1 MEEEMSMPDQ
11 LQVVVCQQ
19 CGRGFVL
26 TVNYRDLLVRWGAKV
41 VVPVLCPTCF
51 LKTGPVPKRHGR
63 VKRFDP
69 GKGYGFIATGAG
81 EEIFFHQR
89 QLFGGNGKEPYEGQ
103 VVWFHLAYSAK
114 GPKALNVELSEKQR
128 RVREG
133 PRRQGEQARDRDD
146 GDGRGTVQGDQLQ
159 SRAGQRPRDFGRL
172 VAG

>member
-1 MEEEMSMPDQ
+1 MAEEMSMPDQ

-26 TVNYRDLLVRWGAKV
+26 TVNYRDLLARWGAKV

-51 LKTGPVPKRHGR
+51 LKTGPVPKRRGT

-69 GKGYGFIATGAG
+69 RKRYGFIATGEG
-81 EEIFFHQR
+81 EEVFFHQR
-89 QLFGGNGKEPYEGQ
+89 QIFGSNGQEPTEGQ

-114 GPKALNVELSEKQR
+114 GPQALNVELSERQK

-146 GDGRGTVQGDQLQ
+146 GDGRGGAQGDQLQ
-159 SRAGQRPRDFGRL
+159 SRVGQRPRDSGRL

>member
-1 MEEEMSMPDQ
+1 MAEEMSMPDQ

-26 TVNYRDLLVRWGAKV
+26 TVNYRDLLARWGAKV

-51 LKTGPVPKRHGR
+51 LKTGPVPKRCGK
-63 VKRFDP
+63 VERFDP
-69 GKGYGFIATGAG
+69 GNGCGFIATNEG
-81 EEIFFHQR
+81 EEICFHQC
-89 QLFGGNGKEPYEGQ
+89 QIFGGNGQEPYEGQ
-103 VVWFHLAYSAK
+103 VVWFHLAYSAI
-114 GPKALNVELSEKQR
+114 GSEALNVELRERQK

-146 GDGRGTVQGDQLQ
+146 GDGRGGAQGDQLQ
-159 SRAGQRPRDFGRL
+159 SRAGQRPRDSGRL

>member
-1 MEEEMSMPDQ
+1 MAEETSMPDQ

-26 TVNYRDLLVRWGAKV
+26 TINYRGLLARWGAKV

-51 LKTGPVPKRHGR
+51 LKTGPVPKRCGK

-69 GKGYGFIATGAG
+69 GKRCGSIATSEG

-89 QLFGGNGKEPYEGQ
+89 QIFGGNGQEPYEGQ
-103 VVWFHLAYSAK
+103 VVWFHLAYSAR
-114 GPKALNVELSEKQR
+114 GPKALNVELRERQM
-128 RVREG
+128 RVCEG
-133 PRRQGEQARDRDD
+133 PQRQGEQARDGDD
-146 GDGRGTVQGDQLQ
+146 GDGRGTAQGDQLQ
-159 SRAGQRPRDFGRL
+159 SRAGQRPRDSGRL